1 MKSKNRNGR
10 AGDRGATTE
19 TAARVAAYGDEGLAA
34 ATSLCVVL
42 VGSSAGCAGR
52 CPAVH
57 TLWPLRTQK
66 PVQTTLELLKI
77 GRHGLVPVCFAR
89 LALAPDP
96 IVLADAAPSALLAR
110 APYPS
115 VLADARPSALLALA
129 LSPIVLADAA
139 PSALSALSPSPIV
152 LTNAPPS
159 ALSA

>member
-129 LSPIVLADAA
+129 L
-139 PSALSALSPSPIV
+139 
-152 LTNAPPS
+152 
-159 ALSA
+159 